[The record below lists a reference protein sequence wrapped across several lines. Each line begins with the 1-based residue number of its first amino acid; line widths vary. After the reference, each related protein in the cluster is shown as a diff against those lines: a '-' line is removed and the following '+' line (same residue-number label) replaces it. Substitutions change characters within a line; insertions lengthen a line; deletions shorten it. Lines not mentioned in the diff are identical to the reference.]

1 MKSTAKNILFISLM
15 LIMRA
20 LPLTAQGNIVALI
33 PEFKIN
39 PMTGELVG
47 DGEKLGTLQKRFN
60 LLNEQ
65 NAMQLYAVGG
75 ETAAF
80 QLILPADEALRLIPL
95 ADKSIDF
102 RIYQVGS
109 VRGPETKEGQAL
121 PDILLPLK
129 ANADGEYAPRRN
141 SDLMPANSRYFLF
154 WVELITSP
162 LNSDQ
167 TLPVTLKIRGNDGVQ
182 ELLINLTVDAE
193 KLPPAPLMTDFNEY
207 GDKYLQVFRKNSSPA
222 ELHQV
227 EASVF
232 QLAAEHNGSMN
243 PLPYKSQ
250 QGKPRDG
257 MVPVMLN
264 NDSLNPQLD
273 WREYDARFGKFL
285 DGSAFPDGQPID
297 HLYLPFNPYWPADF
311 RLYVSDRER
320 YEAIWMA
327 MAKAFIE
334 HFREKGWTETTFQVY
349 CNQKPNKGG
358 GVPWHLDE
366 PKSVK
371 DYEGLR
377 YYHDLAKRAFAGAEG
392 LKIRFRIDISHF
404 YCNQHKGRRDKDFR
418 VNGGGEILAP
428 VDIWVISRHSMYD
441 AAAIKQAKKLQAQ
454 GKEIWIY
461 AETPKLKESGQRS
474 IQRIYHSWK
483 HQFDGVLIWRS
494 FARKLHKRKGSEY
507 ILYAVDSAGEKGV
520 YPSIRL
526 KQFKRAFEDVRLF
539 ELAIEKGHLNREA
552 VQEIAE
558 KYANSNLDGI
568 WQYRTTLH
576 KILLE
581 DQKIGKN

>member
-1 MKSTAKNILFISLM
+1 MIPTGKNIFLMSLLLIMISLP
-15 LIMRA
+15 IMARE
-20 LPLTAQGNIVALI
+20 NIIALI

-39 PMTGELVG
+39 PISGELIG
-47 DGEKLGTLQKRFN
+47 DGENLVTLQKRFN
-60 LLNEQ
+60 LLDEQ
-65 NAMQLYAVGG
+65 NKMQLYAVSG

-80 QLILPADEALRLIPL
+80 QLLLPADHTLRLSAL
-95 ADKSIDF
+95 TDETTDF
-102 RIYQVGS
+102 RIYQAGS
-109 VRGPETKEGQAL
+109 VRSPETKEGQTL

-141 SDLMPANSRYFLF
+141 SDLIPANSRYFLF
-154 WVELITSP
+154 WVELMTSP

-167 TLPVTLKIRGNDGVQ
+167 TVAAKLKIRGNGGEQ
-182 ELLINLTVDAE
+182 ELLINLMVDAE
-193 KLPPAPLMTDFNEY
+193 ILPPAPLMIDFNEY
-207 GDKYLQVFRKNSSPA
+207 GDKYLQVFRKNSSRA
-222 ELHQV
+222 ALHEV

-232 QLAAEHNGSMN
+232 QLAADHYGSIN

-250 QGKPRDG
+250 QGNPRDG
-257 MVPVMLN
+257 MVPKILN
-264 NDSLNPQLD
+264 SDPLNPQLD
-273 WREYDARFGKFL
+273 WREFDTRFGKFL
-285 DGSAFPDGQPID
+285 DGSALPDGQPID

-320 YEAIWMA
+320 YEAIWKA
-327 MAKAFIE
+327 MAKAYIN

-366 PKSVK
+366 PKSIK

-377 YYHDLAKRAFAGAEG
+377 YYHDLAKRAFAGADD

-404 YCNQHKGRRDKDFR
+404 YCNQHEGRRDKDFR

-428 VDIWVISRHSMYD
+428 VDVWVISRHSMYD
-441 AAAIKQAKKLQAQ
+441 AAAIKQAKLLQAQ
-454 GKEIWIY
+454 GKEIWVY

-483 HQFDGVLIWRS
+483 HQFDGILIWRT
-494 FARKLHKRKGSEY
+494 FARKLHKHKGSKY
-507 ILYAVDSAGEKGV
+507 ILYAVDSAGEKGI

-539 ELAIEKGHLNREA
+539 ELAIKKGHLGREA
-552 VQEIAE
+552 VQEIVD
-558 KYANSNLDGI
+558 KYAESNLESI

-581 DQKIGKN
+581 DQKMGKN